1 MIFSRDY
8 SRAILTLRQEEGGFS
23 AENGVFGRAVVEI
36 RNGRARVMVYAQG
49 LKSGS
54 MCSLYFICRKKDDF
68 VPLKA
73 VLVNTKNGRAEVKWE
88 FNPDNI
94 LGSGLRIED
103 AAAMAVLTEKGEA
116 VLAAYFDKPV
126 NWRAHSAYSV
136 EAASETVCE
145 TAKEDKAD
153 GADCDDN
160 GENKETSAKSAETE
174 ASEVSQEAPENDGS
188 QTVGTENYTE
198 NNTANNAG
206 SNAENNTENNDV
218 SDNGDTAKGILDF
231 TKAVNRFRKDLDELR
246 RYAYMEKLDRQ
257 EAERRKTPCM
267 TDMEYLFENREEIR
281 PFENDSGRYRKIG
294 LRDLSLID
302 RYVYKYENNPT
313 VIRRW
318 LKYGYIVLGEK
329 DGELLLLLPCEK
341 NKERSDAEIGFDEF
355 MDCGGGFGYS
365 VLKIKKENGAWY
377 EDTKEKL
384 DARRA

>member
-103 AAAMAVLTEKGEA
+103 AAAMAVLTEKGET
-116 VLAAYFDKPV
+116 VLASYFDKPV
-126 NWRAHSAYSV
+126 NWRAHSAHSV

-145 TAKEDKAD
+145 TDNDA
-153 GADCDDN
+153 DN
-160 GENKETSAKSAETE
+160 GENTESSAVSPETETSAVTAET
-174 ASEVSQEAPENDGS
+174 PENDGP
-188 QTVGTENYTE
+188 QTVDAENGTE
-198 NNTANNAG
+198 NNTANNTE
-206 SNAENNTENNDV
+206 SNAENKAESNNV
-218 SDNGDTAKGILDF
+218 SDNGDNGNTAKEILDF

-267 TDMEYLFENREEIR
+267 TDAKYLFENREEIC

-294 LRDLSLID
+294 LRDLSLVD

-341 NKERSDAEIGFDEF
+341 NKERSDVEIGFDGF

-377 EDTKEKL
+377 ENTKEKL